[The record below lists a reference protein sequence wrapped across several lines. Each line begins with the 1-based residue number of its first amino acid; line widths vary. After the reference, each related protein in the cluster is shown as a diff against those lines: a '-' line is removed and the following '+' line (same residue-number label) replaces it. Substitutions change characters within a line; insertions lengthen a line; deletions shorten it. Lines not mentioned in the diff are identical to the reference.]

1 MTSTLRRRRE
11 NSARSST
18 ILRTGLLVPSMPDI
32 SSTFPAL
39 PPQPSWRIRAMI
51 SRSGRSL
58 RGACVSDSMR
68 SFPHRSQVILMNHD
82 GKALNGS
89 ASASA
94 GVGERVSPVPSMPVS
109 QLDQVRRHL
118 GNLRDAEAVRHR
130 EPLRRL
136 ATHWWST
143 V

>member
-1 MTSTLRRRRE
+1 MLMLSLGASVGQLVYDTHLRRRRE

-68 SFPHRSQVILMNHD
+68 SFPQRSQVIRRNHE
-82 GKALNGS
+82 GKALSGFS
-89 ASASA
+89 RASA
-94 GVGERVSPVPSMPVS
+94 GVGSGPSP
-109 QLDQVRRHL
+109 
-118 GNLRDAEAVRHR
+118 
-130 EPLRRL
+130 
-136 ATHWWST
+136 
-143 V
+143 